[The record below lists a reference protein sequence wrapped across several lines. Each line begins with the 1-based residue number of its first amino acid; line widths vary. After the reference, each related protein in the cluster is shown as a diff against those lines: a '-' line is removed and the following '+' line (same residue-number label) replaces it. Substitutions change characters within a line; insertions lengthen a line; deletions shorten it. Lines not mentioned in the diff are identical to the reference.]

1 MILYRTSNQKR
12 RNSFAFLANSAQQS
26 ALLAQLEK
34 QSWIDEIFNRTLP
47 IPAQYPTRFG
57 PPGFSK
63 NVFYASERRE
73 TTFFEYGYGLL
84 KPQSTLG
91 RGISAICFEVQ
102 FQGKIKPM
110 DLSRVK
116 NVKAILDPKTYI
128 AAHAWLTSLLPIP
141 ESIRYPSVR
150 EPSPGGINFAIYE
163 SSAVAATHAEIED
176 LILTPQPSGDID
188 VESLTRGKLPSIRPI
203 R

>member
-1 MILYRTSNQKR
+1 MILYRTSNPKR
-12 RNSFAFLANSAQQS
+12 RNSLTFLATQGQQT

-57 PPGFSK
+57 PPGFTK

-73 TTFFEYGYGLL
+73 TTFFEFGYGLL
-84 KPQSTLG
+84 KSKSVIG
-91 RGISAICFEVQ
+91 RGIAAVCFEVQ
-102 FQGKIKPM
+102 FKGKQKPT
-110 DLSRVK
+110 DVSSAK
-116 NVKAILDPKTYI
+116 NLNQILDPKKYE
-128 AAHAWLTSLLPIP
+128 AAHTWLLSLNPIP

-150 EPSPGGINFAIYE
+150 EPAGGGINFGIYE
-163 SSAVAATHAEIED
+163 SSAIATTRAMVED
-176 LILTPQPSGDID
+176 LILTPQINGSVN
-188 VESLTRGKLPSIRPI
+188 VESLTRGKLPNITPI